1 MGKIEKEILGFWKH
15 EFKKS
20 HKLNWWKLKTFA
32 PQNLPLK
39 KEEKYIYIT
48 CKAYIRTLNITRLWG
63 NANYK
68 LKENH

>member
-1 MGKIEKEILGFWKH
+1 MGKIEKEILGFWNH

-39 KEEKYIYIT
+39 EEEKLYLYNLQSIHKNT
-48 CKAYIRTLNITRLWG
+48 Q
-63 NANYK
+63 
-68 LKENH
+68 HH